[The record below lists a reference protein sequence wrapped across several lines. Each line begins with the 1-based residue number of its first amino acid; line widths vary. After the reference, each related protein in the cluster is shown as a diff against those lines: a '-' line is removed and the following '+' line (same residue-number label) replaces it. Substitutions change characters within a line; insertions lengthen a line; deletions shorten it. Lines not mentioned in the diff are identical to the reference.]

1 MKRKKE
7 EKEIEKQQIYS
18 LEAAMVVCFE
28 PSIDRAN
35 REIASPVIIG
45 RFNGDPL
52 EVPIVLASFEIAS
65 PVITGLEC
73 GVR

>member
-1 MKRKKE
+1 MTISNE
-7 EKEIEKQQIYS
+7 QGYTDETTIYS
-18 LEAAMVVCFE
+18 LEAAMVACFE

-35 REIASPVIIG
+35 REIASPVIMG

-65 PVITGLEC
+65 PVITGLEW